1 MDKRQKTPNP
11 GRRGRQNGA
20 VLVFCLIFLA
30 ILTIMGVSGME
41 STILEERMSGNMQ
54 DYNAAFQA
62 AESALKV
69 AEGWLAGEDA
79 KPATSTNGS
88 TTVWA
93 VDAMDPDTTD
103 GTYWWDL
110 SARDA
115 SWWSANAEAVS
126 GLAGVAAQAQYIIEE
141 YRTTSFQRPL
151 GIGGEEVTVA
161 RVFHRITAR
170 GIGSNSTTEVKLQS
184 MFAKTYN

>member
-69 AEGWLAGEDA
+69 AEAWLTGEDT
-79 KPATSTNGS
+79 KPVTSSNGS
-88 TTVWA
+88 TTVWS
-93 VDAMDPDTTD
+93 VDAMDPDATD
-103 GTYWWDL
+103 GIYWWAD
-110 SARDA
+110 SARDD
-115 SWWSANAEAVS
+115 SWWSANAEAVT
-126 GLAGVAAQAQYIIEE
+126 LAGVSARSEYIIEE
-141 YRTTSFQRPL
+141 YRTTSFDRPI
-151 GIGGEEVTVA
+151 GIGGAEVTVS
-161 RVFHRITAR
+161 RIFHRITAR
-170 GIGSNSTTEVKLQS
+170 GIGANSTTAVKLQS